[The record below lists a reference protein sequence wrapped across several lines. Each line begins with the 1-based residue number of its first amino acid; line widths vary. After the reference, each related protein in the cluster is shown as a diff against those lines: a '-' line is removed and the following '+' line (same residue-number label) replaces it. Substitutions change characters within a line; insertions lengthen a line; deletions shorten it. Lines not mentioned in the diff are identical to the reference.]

1 MNFVSNR
8 DVIVRSSKTGMSI
21 AFKKGVPTFVHPLLH
36 KEVMEKGVLP
46 VDDEN
51 KAVDPST
58 HTAGLE
64 AEPKVLL
71 APEDGYERSVKILE
85 VIRALVARNNAK
97 DFTAGGVPSAR
108 SITAALGW
116 RVDAQ
121 EVRKVWDENKR
132 EILYGKE

>member
-8 DVIVRSSKTGMSI
+8 DVIVRSAKTGMSI
-21 AFKKGVPTFVHPLLH
+21 QFKKGEPTFVHPKMH

-51 KAVDPST
+51 QAVNPAT

-64 AEPKVLL
+64 TESKVLL
-71 APEDGYERSVKILE
+71 APEDGYERSLKILE
-85 VIRALVARNNAK
+85 VIRAIVKRNNSK
-97 DFTAGGVPSAR
+97 DFTAGGIPSAR

-116 RVDAQ
+116 HVDSQ
-121 EVRKVWDENKR
+121 EAKKVWEEHRR
-132 EILYGKE
+132 EILHGKE